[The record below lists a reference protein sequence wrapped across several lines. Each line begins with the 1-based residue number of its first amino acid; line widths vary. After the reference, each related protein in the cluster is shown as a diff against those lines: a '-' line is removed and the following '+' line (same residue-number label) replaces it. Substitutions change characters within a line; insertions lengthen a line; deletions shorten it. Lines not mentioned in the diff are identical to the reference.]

1 MNRIH
6 SPTLSLIISPSD
18 NQEFMYFNNP
28 KNRDWINRHFRFA
41 VLGMPNKYLYNRFFH
56 R

>member
-6 SPTLSLIISPSD
+6 SPSLSLIISPSD
-18 NQEFMYFNNP
+18 NLEFMYFNIP
-28 KNRDWINRHFRFA
+28 KNRDWTNRPSRFA
-41 VLGMPNKYLYNRFFH
+41 VLGMPYKYLYNRVFH